1 MEKTIGNKCEIRPWI
16 MTGAF
21 KANLSIFI
29 ERKICNFEK
38 NSTRR
43 KIFFSCGNI
52 RNFDRYMPVVRRVKK
67 LESSVEEE
75 GTGSS

>member
-1 MEKTIGNKCEIRPWI
+1 MA
-16 MTGAF
+16 GAF

-43 KIFFSCGNI
+43 KIYFSYGI
-52 RNFDRYMPVVRRVKK
+52 RNFDRYMPVVRWVKK